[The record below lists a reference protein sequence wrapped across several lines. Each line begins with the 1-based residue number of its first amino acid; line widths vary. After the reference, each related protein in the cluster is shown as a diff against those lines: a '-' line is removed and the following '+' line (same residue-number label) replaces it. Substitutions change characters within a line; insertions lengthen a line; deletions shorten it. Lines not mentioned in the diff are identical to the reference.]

1 MERPQLLRPPW
12 PGLDIRRQ
20 WPAHTDWTCLPYH
33 TTEDAIVEEACLAP
47 WNMRTNGAQRAPW
60 PNERIRRA
68 PVLCLLSLLFS
79 TGGPG
84 RRLGQVIPLATHFYS
99 PSGLTCLYRQS
110 PKVPTLTPKTSM
122 PGYQR
127 RLSGLPC
134 PTPGEVIRGRFLA
147 TKNPGVGGRK
157 SLKRCLLR
165 TALGRS
171 PLVEAICSQ
180 LCSLI
185 TSTL

>member
-1 MERPQLLRPPW
+1 
-12 PGLDIRRQ
+12 
-20 WPAHTDWTCLPYH
+20 
-33 TTEDAIVEEACLAP
+33 
-47 WNMRTNGAQRAPW
+47 MRAG
-60 PNERIRRA
+60 
-68 PVLCLLSLLFS
+68 PVSPVAAVLSES
-79 TGGPG
+79 WG
-84 RRLGQVIPLATHFYS
+84 
-99 PSGLTCLYRQS
+99 QS
-110 PKVPTLTPKTSM
+110 PKVPTLTSKTSM

-165 TALGRS
+165 TVLGRS

-180 LCSLI
+180 LCRLI
-185 TSTL
+185 PLPHGPSGSGRQALCHNFLCKKDFMT

>member
-1 MERPQLLRPPW
+1 MARSGHSAPVAGSH
-12 PGLDIRRQ
+12 GLD
-20 WPAHTDWTCLPYH
+20 LPPVSHYRGCDCRGGLSCTMEH
-33 TTEDAIVEEACLAP
+33 ED
-47 WNMRTNGAQRAPW
+47 Q
-60 PNERIRRA
+60 
-68 PVLCLLSLLFS
+68 
-79 TGGPG
+79 
-84 RRLGQVIPLATHFYS
+84 
-99 PSGLTCLYRQS
+99 RQS

-165 TALGRS
+165 TALGWS